1 MVGKME
7 AMVSGNLGWVKPK
20 KVEEL
25 KGITEGSLKSK
36 VKRKVLTNG
45 VHYKVVDGSLMVH
58 FERLDAF
65 FEEAEI

>member
-1 MVGKME
+1 MGRKME
-7 AMVSGNLGWVKPK
+7 EMVFWYLGWVKPK

-25 KGITEGSLKSK
+25 KGITEGAIKSK
-36 VKRKVLTNG
+36 VKRKVLTKG
-45 VHYKVVDGSLMVH
+45 VHYKVVDNSLMVH